1 MGKLLKANEL
11 RREVALNFSIQNVPD
26 KRLTVL
32 SIARQA
38 DFFENRKKSTF
49 KTQTSPKP
57 TDPAK
62 PPTARAKPAFERNK
76 EDLEDR
82 QLGKG
87 RRKGNPILSTN
98 R

>member
-49 KTQTSPKP
+49 KTQTSPNQPIQQNHRQPEQNPLLKEIRKIWK
-57 TDPAK
+57 TD
-62 PPTARAKPAFERNK
+62 N
-76 EDLEDR
+76 
-82 QLGKG
+82 
-87 RRKGNPILSTN
+87 
-98 R
+98 